1 MDTLRSELKISILSC
16 LLKKL
21 VIERNMNMKAL
32 GSILVLQWMVLEIII
47 TQKARGHKDLILV
60 LIPILNPSAETGLGL
75 GN

>member
-1 MDTLRSELKISILSC
+1 
-16 LLKKL
+16 
-21 VIERNMNMKAL
+21 MNMKAL

>member
-1 MDTLRSELKISILSC
+1 MWILSELKISILSC
-16 LLKKL
+16 LFKKL

-60 LIPILNPSAETGLGL
+60 LIPILNPSAETGRGL